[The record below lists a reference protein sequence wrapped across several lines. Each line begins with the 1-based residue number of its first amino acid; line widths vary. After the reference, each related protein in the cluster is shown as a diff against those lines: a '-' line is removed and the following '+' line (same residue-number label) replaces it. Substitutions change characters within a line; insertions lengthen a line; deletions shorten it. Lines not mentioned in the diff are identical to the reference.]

1 MKQKLSRIAI
11 SLVLFFAAF
20 PVRNTLISALV
31 FACSALYCGYKVF
44 IKAGR
49 NIINGNV
56 FDENLLMSV
65 ACIGAFIIGQYAEGC
80 AVLILFCIGEL
91 LESYAVGKSR
101 KSIAELMD
109 MRPDTANLVT
119 ESGISEV
126 SPEDVPVGS
135 VIEVRSGERVPLD
148 GIIIAG
154 ESELD
159 TSSLTGESEPVFVS
173 AGDKILSGSIVSGGV
188 LQIRTESEFETSTVS
203 RILELVENAS
213 EKKTKTESFISRFS
227 AIYTPCVVIAAL
239 LLAVIPSIITKD
251 VRTWAYRALDF
262 LVVSCPCA
270 LVISVPLSYFGGIGK
285 ASKRGILIKGSG
297 GIEALSR
304 ISVAVFD
311 KTGTLTEGRFSV
323 TKIVCRD
330 ISESEIL
337 YYAASCESVSSH
349 PIAKCI
355 AASAEKIAVPADVKE
370 IAGQGI
376 TAMIDGHLV
385 KAGNEKLVVPDEKA
399 DGTAVYVSVD
409 GRFAGYICVE
419 DTPKKNAPDAIRALR
434 KLGVTKTVMLSG
446 DKQKTAERTAKLVG
460 IDEVHAQLLP
470 QEKVTALEKIMEENA
485 DGTVLYA
492 GDGINDAP
500 VIARADV
507 GIAMGGLGADCS
519 VEAADAVIMTDDITK
534 IPEAAAIAR
543 RTVRIV
549 RENIVFSIAVKII
562 ILVLCA
568 FGFAGMWAAV
578 FGDVGVTVIA
588 IFNALRAMDN
598 R

>member
-80 AVLILFCIGEL
+80 AVLILFCIGEM

-173 AGDKILSGSIVSGGV
+173 EGDKILSGSIVSGGV

-251 VRTWAYRALDF
+251 VRTWGYRALDF

-323 TKIVCRD
+323 ADIVCKN
-330 ISESEIL
+330 ISETELL

-355 AASAEKIAVPADVKE
+355 AAGAEKIAVPADVKE

-385 KAGNEKLVVPDEKA
+385 KAGNEKFVVPDEKA
-399 DGTAVYVSVD
+399 DGTAVYLSVD

-419 DTPKKNAPDAIRALR
+419 DTPKENAPDAIRALK
-434 KLGVTKTVMLSG
+434 KLGVTKNVMLSG
-446 DKQKTAERTAKLVG
+446 DKQKTAEHTAKLVG